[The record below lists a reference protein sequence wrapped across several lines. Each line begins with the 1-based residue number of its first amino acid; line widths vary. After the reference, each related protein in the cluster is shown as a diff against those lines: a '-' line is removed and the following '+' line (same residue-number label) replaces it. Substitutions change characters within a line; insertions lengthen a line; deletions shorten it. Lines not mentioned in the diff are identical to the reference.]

1 MSKSLEE
8 RFDREFLKILKEM
21 YPSIPMDK
29 AHSQDLIDF
38 IQKEINSSLAQQAKD
53 HEILVNTILDTKKE
67 ELAQYKREIRN
78 KIEKKKQYHLSTSYR
93 CKNDR
98 TYGEEGKFCVECG
111 KKITEKE
118 ELKWESL
125 GEEGFNKAIDDVLAE
140 LDKLNHTDKKEG
152 GK

>member
-67 ELAQYKREIRN
+67 ELAQYKREIRE
-78 KIEKKKQYHLSTSYR
+78 KIGMMSIYDIDDTPRSVINMHGY
-93 CKNDR
+93 ND
-98 TYGEEGKFCVECG
+98 
-111 KKITEKE
+111 
-118 ELKWESL
+118 
-125 GEEGFNKAIDDVLAE
+125 AIKDVLAE

>member
-8 RFDREFLKILKEM
+8 KIIKEF
-21 YPSIPMDK
+21 
-29 AHSQDLIDF
+29 
-38 IQKEINSSLAQQAKD
+38 
-53 HEILVNTILDTKKE
+53 TKKYE
-67 ELAQYKREIRN
+67 SFELGEPVNIKQYRLLKSFIKKTLAQYKREIRN